1 MTADELIKKY
11 QGIRITEEM
20 KQRAKDESEK
30 RESDIR
36 HHFRTESFTQEKTD
50 QIGFYGEF
58 AFREIL
64 DIDWRKGIRENYKTI
79 DSNDLIVNGWS
90 IDVKTESIPENFI
103 WKVLDKSIR
112 DNDWYGRRLF
122 HTGQRNNLE
131 KYDIIMMG
139 SVKRESIF
147 TDDAVWFPIGWIY
160 ANEIENYPSGKKGP
174 LHHSS
179 KKPIIYPIPGFQ
191 ITTNHLKP
199 VSELKEIIGK
209 PK

>member
-20 KQRAKDESEK
+20 KQRAKNESEK

-36 HHFRTESFTQEKTD
+36 HHFRTESLTQEKTD

-79 DSNDLIVNGWS
+79 DSNDLIVNGWP
-90 IDVKTESIPENFI
+90 IDVKTESIPEYFFL
-103 WKVLDKSIR
+103 KVLDKSIR

-147 TDDAVWFPIGWIY
+147 TDDAAWFPIGWIY

-174 LHHSS
+174 LHHNS
-179 KKPIIYPIPGFQ
+179 KTTIMYPFPGFQ

-199 VSELKEIIGK
+199 VSELKVIIGK

>member
-20 KQRAKDESEK
+20 KQRAKNESEK

-64 DIDWRKGIRENYKTI
+64 DIDWREGIRENYKTI
-79 DSNDLIVNGWS
+79 DSDDLNVNGWS
-90 IDVKTESIPENFI
+90 IDVKTESIPEYFI

-147 TDDAVWFPIGWIY
+147 TDDAAWFPIGWIY
-160 ANEIENYPSGKKGP
+160 ANKIENYPSGKKGP
-174 LHHSS
+174 LHHNRETT
-179 KKPIIYPIPGFQ
+179 IMYPFPGFQ

-199 VSELKEIIGK
+199 VSELKVIIGK